1 MDQDKSII
9 FEEHM
14 DKINR
19 YLTKRPGCAALWEGF
34 INSICSRYDYTVFD
48 SAPQFEMGG
57 NHFHLPLKVTSA
69 HSSWRK

>member
-19 YLTKRPGCAALWEGF
+19 YVTKDLGWAA
-34 INSICSRYDYTVFD
+34 
-48 SAPQFEMGG
+48 
-57 NHFHLPLKVTSA
+57 PLG
-69 HSSWRK
+69 RLY